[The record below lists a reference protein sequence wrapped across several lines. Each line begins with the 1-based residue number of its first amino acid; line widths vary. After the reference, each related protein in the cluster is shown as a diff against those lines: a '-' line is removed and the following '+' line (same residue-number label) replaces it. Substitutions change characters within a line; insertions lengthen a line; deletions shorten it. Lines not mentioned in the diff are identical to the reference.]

1 MSKILIIPTYNEKD
15 NVRIIYSKIRKYN
28 SNLDIVF
35 IDDNSPDGTIE
46 EIKKIIKK
54 DKKVKLIL
62 RKNKQ
67 GIGSAHKAAILW
79 SLKKKYKLC
88 ITMDS
93 DLTHNPRLIPRMIKL
108 SKKYDLV
115 QTNRFFNKNSIKSW
129 PLYRRVL
136 TKLRFILLYL
146 LLGIKYDSSGAFRC
160 YNFNKLNSKFIFYA
174 KNNSYSF
181 FWETIY
187 IFTREK
193 CKIKELSITQKYRV
207 VGSSKLA
214 LKDWFHGLYYLFV
227 IFIKDKLGI
236 NYKN

>member
-160 YNFNKLNSKFIFYA
+160 YNFNKLNSKLIFYA